1 MVSKSGSS
9 DRAKKEALRKS
20 YADYASNGSNSGNK
34 NETDFESFREFHKA
48 REERYRKM
56 RRKTEVAQIRKNLAQ
71 WDANVHS
78 EYSGVSL
85 KNIGTRKSE
94 KLIKTIT
101 ADKNNRSVFVYADE
115 PKGREKLIYG
125 LLRDYI
131 NMGATSFSQILHLT
145 ENDLTLWATTGFQG
159 QNRFDE
165 KLDDSNINTIVV
177 HGFSDKSYTEKELR
191 LLENAISHCFYE
203 NKTLVFSSGAQL
215 GTLSSLLTDSGASLL
230 RSVVGKNVVNV

>member
-20 YADYASNGSNSGNK
+20 YADYASGESASHRND
-34 NETDFESFREFHKA
+34 TDFESFRQFHKE
-48 REERYRKM
+48 REARYRKT
-56 RRKTEVAQIRKNLAQ
+56 RRQSQIEQIKKNLAQ

-78 EYSGVSL
+78 DYKGLSL
-85 KNIGTRKSE
+85 KGIGTRKSE
-94 KLIKTIT
+94 KLIKAIT

-215 GTLSSLLTDSGASLL
+215 GTLSSLLTDSVASLL

>member
-20 YADYASNGSNSGNK
+20 YADYASGESGSHRND
-34 NETDFESFREFHKA
+34 TDFESFRQFHKE
-48 REERYRKM
+48 REARYRKT
-56 RRKTEVAQIRKNLAQ
+56 RRQSQIEQIKKNLAQ

-78 EYSGVSL
+78 DYKGLSL
-85 KNIGTRKSE
+85 KGIGTRKSE
-94 KLIKTIT
+94 KLIKAIT

-215 GTLSSLLTDSGASLL
+215 GTLSSLLTDSVASLL

>member
-20 YADYASNGSNSGNK
+20 YADYASGESGSHRND
-34 NETDFESFREFHKA
+34 TDFESFRQFHKE
-48 REERYRKM
+48 REARYRKT
-56 RRKTEVAQIRKNLAQ
+56 RRQSQIEQIKKNLAQ

-78 EYSGVSL
+78 DYKGLSL
-85 KNIGTRKSE
+85 KGIGTRKSE
-94 KLIKTIT
+94 KLIKAIT
-101 ADKNNRSVFVYADE
+101 GDKNNRSVFVYADE

-125 LLRDYI
+125 LLRDYV

-215 GTLSSLLTDSGASLL
+215 GTLSSLLTDSVASLL

>member
-20 YADYASNGSNSGNK
+20 YADYASGESASHRND
-34 NETDFESFREFHKA
+34 TDFESFRQFHKE
-48 REERYRKM
+48 REARYRKT
-56 RRKTEVAQIRKNLAQ
+56 RRQSQIEQIKKNLAQ

-78 EYSGVSL
+78 DYKGLSL
-85 KNIGTRKSE
+85 KGIDTRKSE
-94 KLIKTIT
+94 KLIKAIT
-101 ADKNNRSVFVYADE
+101 GDKNNRSVFVYADE

-215 GTLSSLLTDSGASLL
+215 GTLSSLLTDSVASLL

>member
-20 YADYASNGSNSGNK
+20 YADYASGESGSHRND
-34 NETDFESFREFHKA
+34 TDFEFFRQFHKE
-48 REERYRKM
+48 REARYRKT
-56 RRKTEVAQIRKNLAQ
+56 RRQSQIEQIKKNLAQ

-78 EYSGVSL
+78 DYKGLSL
-85 KNIGTRKSE
+85 KGIGTRKSE
-94 KLIKTIT
+94 KLIKAIT

-215 GTLSSLLTDSGASLL
+215 GTLSSLLTDSVASLL

>member
-20 YADYASNGSNSGNK
+20 YADYASGESASHRND
-34 NETDFESFREFHKA
+34 TDFESFRQFHKE
-48 REERYRKM
+48 REARYRKT
-56 RRKTEVAQIRKNLAQ
+56 RRQSQIEQIKKNLAQ
-71 WDANVHS
+71 WDENVHS
-78 EYSGVSL
+78 DYKGLSL
-85 KNIGTRKSE
+85 KGIGTRKSE
-94 KLIKTIT
+94 KLIKAIT

-215 GTLSSLLTDSGASLL
+215 GTLSSLLTDSVASLL

>member
-20 YADYASNGSNSGNK
+20 YADYASGESGSRRND
-34 NETDFESFREFHKA
+34 TDFESFRQFHKE
-48 REERYRKM
+48 REARYRKT
-56 RRKTEVAQIRKNLAQ
+56 RRQSQIEQIKKNLAQ

-78 EYSGVSL
+78 DYKGLSL
-85 KNIGTRKSE
+85 KGIGTRKSE
-94 KLIKTIT
+94 KLIKAIT

>member
-20 YADYASNGSNSGNK
+20 YADYASGESGSHRND
-34 NETDFESFREFHKA
+34 TDFESFRQFHKE
-48 REERYRKM
+48 REARYRKT
-56 RRKTEVAQIRKNLAQ
+56 RRQSQIEQIKKNLAQ

-78 EYSGVSL
+78 DYKGLSL
-85 KNIGTRKSE
+85 KGIGTRKSE
-94 KLIKTIT
+94 KLIKAIT
-101 ADKNNRSVFVYADE
+101 GDKNNRSVFVYADE

-215 GTLSSLLTDSGASLL
+215 GTLSSLLTDSVASLL

>member
-20 YADYASNGSNSGNK
+20 YADYASGESGSHRND
-34 NETDFESFREFHKA
+34 TDFESFRQFHKE
-48 REERYRKM
+48 REARYRKT
-56 RRKTEVAQIRKNLAQ
+56 RRQSQIEQIKKNLAQ

-78 EYSGVSL
+78 DYKGLSL
-85 KNIGTRKSE
+85 KGIGTRKSE
-94 KLIKTIT
+94 KLIKAIT

-125 LLRDYI
+125 LLRDYV

-215 GTLSSLLTDSGASLL
+215 GTLSSLLTDSVASLL

>member
-20 YADYASNGSNSGNK
+20 YADYASGESGSHRND
-34 NETDFESFREFHKA
+34 TDFESFRQFHKE
-48 REERYRKM
+48 REARYRKT
-56 RRKTEVAQIRKNLAQ
+56 RRQSQIEQIKKNLAQ

-78 EYSGVSL
+78 DYKGLSL
-85 KNIGTRKSE
+85 KGIGTRKSE
-94 KLIKTIT
+94 KLIKAIT

>member
-20 YADYASNGSNSGNK
+20 YADYASGESGSHRND
-34 NETDFESFREFHKA
+34 TDFESFRQFHKE
-48 REERYRKM
+48 REARYRKT
-56 RRKTEVAQIRKNLAQ
+56 RRQSQIEQIKKNLAQ

-78 EYSGVSL
+78 DYKGLSL
-85 KNIGTRKSE
+85 KGIDTRKSE
-94 KLIKTIT
+94 KLIKAIT
-101 ADKNNRSVFVYADE
+101 GDKNNRSVFVYADE

-215 GTLSSLLTDSGASLL
+215 GTLSSLLTDSVASLL

>member
-9 DRAKKEALRKS
+9 DRAKKEALRKF
-20 YADYASNGSNSGNK
+20 YADYASGESGSHRND
-34 NETDFESFREFHKA
+34 TDFESFRQFHKE
-48 REERYRKM
+48 REARYRKT
-56 RRKTEVAQIRKNLAQ
+56 RRQSQIEQIKKNLAQ

-78 EYSGVSL
+78 DYKGLSL
-85 KNIGTRKSE
+85 KGIGTRKSE
-94 KLIKTIT
+94 KLIKAIT

-215 GTLSSLLTDSGASLL
+215 GTLSSLLTDSVASLL